1 MTSNDAAAQR
11 DTSALGCR
19 LHDWNVGARE
29 CAAST
34 RRRDGR
40 GLILDLDD
48 TLYPHEDFVRSG
60 FMAVAHHVERTEGL
74 AAADVFASLVTSRG
88 SGARRAEFQALCAE
102 RDLRADR
109 VPAMLDAFRSHH
121 PALTLPRA
129 TVAALTKLRLDGWR
143 LVILTNG
150 DPAVQRRKVSALR
163 IGALVDSVVYA
174 EEHATGGKP
183 GAAAFAEALRRLG
196 VSARRAVC
204 VGDDP
209 SCDIGGAN
217 RLGIRTVQVMTEGTA
232 VDPRADSA
240 LTTLEALP
248 RIASQLLD
256 GAVTDAA

>member
-1 MTSNDAAAQR
+1 MTPAASQR

-34 RRRDGR
+34 RRRDER
-40 GLILDLDD
+40 GIILDLDD
-48 TLYPHEDFVRSG
+48 TLYPYEEYVRSG
-60 FMAVAHHVERTEGL
+60 FMAVARHIERTEGL
-74 AAADVFASLVTSRG
+74 AAADVFASLVTARCSG
-88 SGARRAEFQALCAE
+88 SRRAEFQALCAE

-109 VPAMLDAFRSHH
+109 VPGMLDVFRAHH
-121 PALTLPRA
+121 PSLTLPRA
-129 TVAALTKLRLDGWR
+129 TVAALTRLRLDGWR
-143 LVILTNG
+143 LVILTHG
-150 DPAVQRRKVSALR
+150 DPAVQRQKVSTL
-163 IGALVDSVVYA
+163 GVGVLVDSVVYA

-183 GAAAFAEALRRLG
+183 AASAFAEALRRLS

-209 SCDIGGAN
+209 ACDIAGAN
-217 RLGIRTVQVMTEGTA
+217 RLGIRTVQVMTDGTA

-240 LTTLEALP
+240 VTSLDALP